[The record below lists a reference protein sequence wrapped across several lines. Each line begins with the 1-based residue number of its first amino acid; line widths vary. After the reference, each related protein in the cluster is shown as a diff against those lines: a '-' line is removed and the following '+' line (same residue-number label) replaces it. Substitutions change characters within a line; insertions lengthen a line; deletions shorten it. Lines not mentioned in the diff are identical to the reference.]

1 MDYIIY
7 IVLGAVAFWLGW
19 HARAMVFMA
28 NLSIDPE
35 RTIKMLEKIKEINA
49 AESQEQLDGI
59 VSTQLNAVEVE
70 PENVKGVWYAYAKE
84 NGQFLGQGSSL
95 EEALTQAANRFPDKK
110 FWCKTNEQVS
120 QTA

>member
-19 HARAMVFMA
+19 HARGIVFLA
-28 NLSIDPE
+28 NLSVNPE
-35 RTIKMLEKIKEINA
+35 KMIKMLEEVKRINA
-49 AESQEQLDGI
+49 AESQEELDSIVQLQVG
-59 VSTQLNAVEVE
+59 AVEVQ
-70 PENVKGVWYAYAKE
+70 PEEVKGVWYAYAKDT
-84 NGQFLGQGSSL
+84 NQFLGQGSSL

-110 FWCKTNEQVS
+110 FWCKTTEQFS

>member
-7 IVLGAVAFWLGW
+7 IVLGVVAFWLGW
-19 HARAMVFMA
+19 HARAIVFLA

-35 RTIKMLEKIKEINA
+35 RTIKMLEKIKDINA
-49 AESQEQLDGI
+49 AETQEQLNGI
-59 VSTQLNAVEVE
+59 VTTQLDAVEVE
-70 PENVKGVWYAYAKE
+70 PEQVKGVWYAYAKTS
-84 NGQFLGQGSSL
+84 GQFLGQGASL
-95 EEALTQAANRFPDKK
+95 EDALMQAAKQHPTKK

>member
-7 IVLGAVAFWLGW
+7 IVLGVVAFWLGW
-19 HARAMVFMA
+19 HARAIVFMA

-35 RTIKMLEKIKEINA
+35 RTIKMLEKIREINEA
-49 AESQEQLDGI
+49 NTEEELDSI
-59 VSTQLNAVEVE
+59 VSTQLDAVEVE
-70 PENVKGVWYAYAKE
+70 PEQVKGVWYAYAKPT
-84 NGQFLGQGSSL
+84 GQFLGQGSSL